1 MHPRLRAYMRPEK
14 NERSV
19 CAYFRSFSDLLRAPR
34 LRRVPMERQIMF
46 ARSVAIES
54 DLSAELVGLKGERHK
69 PSYRFRAP
77 LGAGGLPTC
86 N

>member
-1 MHPRLRAYMRPEK
+1 
-14 NERSV
+14 
-19 CAYFRSFSDLLRAPR
+19 
-34 LRRVPMERQIMF
+34 MF